1 MIPPTGHATA
11 ERHQSPATD
20 IEPRRARP
28 LLPVIRSTRP
38 KLALVPLAD
47 LSSRAA
53 GQEPTLHEMFFQI
66 FSLEESTVSP

>member
-1 MIPPTGHATA
+1 MIPPTSQATA
-11 ERHQSPATD
+11 ERHQSPVPD
-20 IEPRRARP
+20 IELHQPRP

>member
-1 MIPPTGHATA
+1 MGHATA
-11 ERHQSPATD
+11 ERHQTPATD
-20 IEPRRARP
+20 IEPHRARP

>member
-20 IEPRRARP
+20 IEPHRPWP

>member
-1 MIPPTGHATA
+1 MIPPTSRRTA
-11 ERHQSPATD
+11 ASPQPPATD
-20 IEPRRARP
+20 IEPYQPRP